1 MLILG
6 IETSCD
12 DTAIAV
18 LEVKNQS
25 RRQEVRAVKM
35 RVLSNIVSSQVKLHA
50 KYGGVFPSLAARE
63 HEKNL
68 PKVLKLALKEA
79 KTEVTDIDLVTVTKG
94 PGLEPSLWRGVNF
107 ANNLAKKFKK
117 PILGVNHLEG
127 HIYSNWLKPVGVK
140 SKIQTNND
148 KIFPALCLIVS
159 GGHTELVIMKNY
171 GKYKLIG
178 ETLDDA
184 VGEAF
189 DKVARILGLGYPGGP
204 IIALKTAKFSKSEI
218 RPLENSRAKSR
229 GSRVGCISDLPQ
241 IKFPRPMINSK
252 DFNFSFSGLKTAVLY
267 KTREFKKLTP
277 KIVNQICYEF
287 QEAATDVLISKTI
300 KAAEK
305 YKVKSVMLS
314 GGVSA
319 NKLLRE
325 RLSESVKTLEPNTL
339 TLIPDMTYTTDNA
352 AMIAL
357 AGYFNRQTKTGSLS
371 WKPVKPNANLNF

>member
-12 DTAIAV
+12 DTAVSV
-18 LEVKNQS
+18 LQVNGKKLEIK
-25 RRQEVRAVKM
+25 
-35 RVLSNIVSSQVKLHA
+35 SNIISSQVKLHA

-79 KTEVTDIDLVTVTKG
+79 GVKVDEVDLIAVTKG
-94 PGLEPSLWRGVNF
+94 PGLEPSLWRGINF
-107 ANNLAKKFKK
+107 ANDLAKKFNK
-117 PILGVNHLEG
+117 PIIGVNHLEG
-127 HIYSNWLKPVGVK
+127 HIYSNWL
-140 SKIQTNND
+140 SLTELDYNL
-148 KIFPALCLIVS
+148 FPALCLIVS
-159 GGHTELVIMKNY
+159 GGHTELVLMK
-171 GKYKLIG
+171 GHGRYKIVG

-189 DKVARILGLGYPGGP
+189 DKVARMLGLGYPGGP
-204 IIALKTAKFSKSEI
+204 IVALRADKFRSKSVKVE
-218 RPLENSRAKSR
+218 
-229 GSRVGCISDLPQ
+229 
-241 IKFPRPMINSK
+241 IKFPRPMIHSK

-267 KTREFKKLTP
+267 KTREFTKLSP
-277 KIVNQICYEF
+277 KIIDQICYEF
-287 QEAATDVLISKTI
+287 QEAAIYVLISKTI
-300 KAAEK
+300 KAAGK

-325 RLSESVKTLEPNTL
+325 KLEEKINTEFSGVSFFK
-339 TLIPDMTYTTDNA
+339 PQMAYTSDNA

-357 AGYFNRQTKTGSLS
+357 AGYVSWENKNPPSHKPSGDTAGALS
-371 WKPVKPNANLNF
+371 WKPIKVDANLN

>member
-12 DTAIAV
+12 DTAVAI
-18 LEVKNQS
+18 LEVKS
-25 RRQEVRAVKM
+25 GKWKVKSS
-35 RVLSNIVSSQVKLHA
+35 VISSQVKLHA

-79 KTEVTDIDLVTVTKG
+79 KTKMAEIDLIAVTKG
-94 PGLEPSLWRGVNF
+94 PGLEPALWRGINF
-107 ANNLAKKFKK
+107 ANDLAKKFKK
-117 PILGVNHLEG
+117 PVIGVNHLEG
-127 HIYSNWLKPVGVK
+127 HIYSNWLKPVGEK
-140 SKIQTNND
+140 SKIQMTND
-148 KIFPALCLIVS
+148 KIFSALNLIVS
-159 GGHTELVIMKNY
+159 GGHTELVLMKDY

-189 DKVARILGLGYPGGP
+189 DKVARMLGLGYPGGP
-204 IIALKTAKFSKSEI
+204 RVALHAAKFKNQKTLG
-218 RPLENSRAKSR
+218 RTPMAGQAK
-229 GSRVGCISDLPQ
+229 
-241 IKFPRPMINSK
+241 IKIDFPRPMINSK

-277 KIVNQICYEF
+277 QIVNQICHEF
-287 QEAATDVLISKTI
+287 QQAAIDTLVSKTL
-300 KAAEK
+300 KAAKE

-325 RLSESVKTLEPNTL
+325 KLEKK
-339 TLIPDMTYTTDNA
+339 IGKEFKGIKFFKPDMSYTTDNA

-357 AGYFNRQTKTGSLS
+357 AGYFNRQNKKADSLS
-371 WKPVKPNANLNF
+371 WKPARPDADLNFLAL

>member
-12 DTAIAV
+12 DTAVSV
-18 LEVKNQS
+18 LQVNGKKLEIK
-25 RRQEVRAVKM
+25 
-35 RVLSNIVSSQVKLHA
+35 SNIISSQVKLHA

-79 KTEVTDIDLVTVTKG
+79 GVKVDEVDLVAVTKG
-94 PGLEPSLWRGVNF
+94 PGLEPSLWRGINF
-107 ANNLAKKFKK
+107 ANDLAKKFNKT
-117 PILGVNHLEG
+117 IIGINHLEG
-127 HIYSNWLKPVGVK
+127 HIYSNWLSLTKLDYK
-140 SKIQTNND
+140 F
-148 KIFPALCLIVS
+148 FPALCLIVS
-159 GGHTELVIMKNY
+159 GGHTELVLMKNY
-171 GKYKLIG
+171 GKYKIVG

-189 DKVARILGLGYPGGP
+189 DKVARMLGLGYPGGP
-204 IIALKTAKFSKSEI
+204 AVAQRADKFNKSEI
-218 RPLENSRAKSR
+218 HPLENSRAKSR
-229 GSRVGCISDLPQ
+229 GSRVGRISDLLP
-241 IKFPRPMINSK
+241 IKFPRPMIHSK

-267 KTREFKKLTP
+267 KTREFTKLNA
-277 KIVNQICYEF
+277 KIVDQICFEF
-287 QEAATDVLISKTI
+287 QEAATDVLISKTL

-325 RLSESVKTLEPNTL
+325 KLEKKISTELNNVKFFKPEAS
-339 TLIPDMTYTTDNA
+339 YTADNA
-352 AMIAL
+352 VMIAL
-357 AGYFNRQTKTGSLS
+357 AGYFNRQKIKTGYPS
-371 WKPVKPNANLNF
+371 WKPVEVDANLNLG